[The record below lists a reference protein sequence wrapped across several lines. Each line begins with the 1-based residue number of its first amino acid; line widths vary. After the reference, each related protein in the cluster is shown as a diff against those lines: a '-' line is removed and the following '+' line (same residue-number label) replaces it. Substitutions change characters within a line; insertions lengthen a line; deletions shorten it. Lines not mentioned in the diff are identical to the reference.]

1 MRVNRSVQQQDWGR
15 ISYREAWDRQTILQK
30 KLIDYK
36 REVEERPKDAPY
48 HYFIL
53 CEHDHVFTLG
63 KSGSMEHLLMTQ
75 EEMDAAGIDF
85 FKINRGGDI
94 TYHGPGQIV
103 GYPILDLE
111 FFFTDVHKLVRTIEQ
126 AIINVLGEYDLQA
139 ERRTGFTGVWL
150 PGTPTLPDRKICAI
164 GIHLSRWVSL
174 HGFAFNVSPDL
185 TYFNRIIPCGISD
198 ENKAVTSLSLE
209 LQREVDPNEVKEKVR
224 SQFASLFDW
233 DWHEGGNNL
242 KTIKNHE

>member
-1 MRVNRSVQQQDWGR
+1 MTYERRVQFEDWGR
-15 ISYREAWDRQTILQK
+15 ISYKEAWDRQTVLQK

-36 REVEERPKDAPY
+36 RNVRERAKDSPY
-48 HYFIL
+48 HYFVL
-53 CEHDHVFTLG
+53 CEHPHVFTLG
-63 KSGSMEHLLMTQ
+63 KSGSMDHLLMTQ
-75 EEMDAAGIDF
+75 EELETENIEF

-111 FFFTDVHKLVRTIEQ
+111 FFFTDVHRLVRTIEQ
-126 AIINVLGEYDLQA
+126 AIINVLDEYGLKGE
-139 ERRTGFTGVWL
+139 RKKGFTGVWL
-150 PGTPTLPDRKICAI
+150 SGTSVLPDRKICAI

-185 TYFNRIIPCGISD
+185 SYFSRIIPCGISD

-209 LQREVDPNEVKEKVR
+209 LNKEVDTSEVKEKVKR
-224 SQFASLFDW
+224 QFATLFNW
-233 DWHEGGNNL
+233 DWQNSEIDPITQ
-242 KTIKNHE
+242 K